1 VHIYRKRFVLL
12 DRDGVINHR
21 IKNSF
26 VTSWQDFT
34 FLPEALTAL
43 RLLSQHGYMVALV
56 SNQAGVGIG
65 MMNANDLQKLTQ
77 RFLLEVALAGGNI
90 GSVYY
95 CTHAPGDGCL
105 CRTPM
110 PGLLLRAMAEHN
122 PCPAST
128 YMVGDSLCDMEAAS
142 RAGCRGILLQRDAFL
157 YQRMPCKLAK
167 RVVSNLLEAAQ
178 RIIQNET
185 YHDYLSPAPLHE
197 ALEMKSA

>member
-1 VHIYRKRFVLL
+1 VPIYRKRFVLM

-21 IKNSF
+21 IKNGY

-34 FLPEALTAL
+34 FLPEALGAL
-43 RLLSQHGYMVALV
+43 RLFSEHGYMVALV
-56 SNQAGVGIG
+56 SNQGGVGSG
-65 MMNANDLQKLTQ
+65 LMNANDLQKLTQ
-77 RFLLEVALAGGNI
+77 RFLLEVALAGGKI

-95 CTHAPGDGCL
+95 CTHAPGSGCL
-105 CRTPM
+105 CRKPM

-122 PCPAST
+122 PRPAST

-167 RVVSNLLEAAQ
+167 RVASNLLEAAQ
-178 RIIQNET
+178 RIIQNEA
-185 YHDYLSPAPLHE
+185 YHDNLSPSPSQETMQLKGA
-197 ALEMKSA
+197 